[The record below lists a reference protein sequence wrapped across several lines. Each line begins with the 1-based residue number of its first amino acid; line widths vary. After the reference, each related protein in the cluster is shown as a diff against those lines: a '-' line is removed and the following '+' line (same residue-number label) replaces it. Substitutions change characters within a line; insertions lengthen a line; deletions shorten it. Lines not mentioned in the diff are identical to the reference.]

1 MLWDIFISI
10 TVILNASHVRQVCV
24 QTRPPSLPS
33 SLQSCTH
40 SFFLAD
46 FLFSSL
52 TSWLG
57 SRSLTSG
64 SSVRLA
70 GMMSSSRSLLSCAN
84 VSVVHNVKVNVQNLR
99 AMIIQCVKTECVCVC
114 VLTSELT
121 PRLLS
126 RLSLYLPMR
135 SEKSRYLRST
145 VLTQRFSSDTW
156 AWPFSTR
163 LSASWIS
170 SFTFSL
176 VCCGEAT
183 HTHTHTG
190 YIPLSWTSR
199 WCSVSNATL
208 CIRFV
213 LRICISIFT
222 VCLQVHIM
230 TVNTLL
236 APQV

>member
-10 TVILNASHVRQVCV
+10 TVILNASHVRQLCV
-24 QTRPPSLPS
+24 QTRPLSLPS
-33 SLQSCTH
+33 CLQSCTH

-114 VLTSELT
+114 VCS
-121 PRLLS
+121 PQSWPPGSSPGSPCICPCAVR
-126 RLSLYLPMR
+126 SLGTCGPPC
-135 SEKSRYLRST
+135 
-145 VLTQRFSSDTW
+145 
-156 AWPFSTR
+156 WP
-163 LSASWIS
+163 SASAPTRGRGLSPPGCPPAGSAASPSPW
-170 SFTFSL
+170 FAA
-176 VCCGEAT
+176 GRP

-199 WCSVSNATL
+199 WWSVSNATL